1 METWEYAEQ
10 ILYVDLTRRTARVET
25 TAAARKR
32 SYVGGAGFVA
42 SLLAESAGDAGSG
55 DIRSGD
61 ARSGDTRSG
70 GARVALAAGPLS
82 DGMAG
87 RLSMGA
93 APAPGGRIALSSM
106 GGRMAAA
113 LKSSG
118 YDAVVIEGEL
128 DRPGVLLLEPDG
140 IRLLDAGPLWGE
152 EVPETERRLFAEA
165 GPYWA
170 SMVLGPAA
178 ENAVPFATLAHEGH
192 YAGGSGVACALG
204 GKRLKALMVRDAG
217 GVPARCTGCTLAC
230 PAKLSGHAQQAGD
243 LGLDAPTAKRIT
255 ALAAACAA
263 AGMLPRLSEPLRE
276 IAHRRGLGALLAQG
290 EAALLERLGPEA
302 VRFLPSLPPRKKR
315 GGVGVADLLG
325 TCQRV
330 WRERPGEVLRSALA
344 ATQGL
349 LATAG

>member
-1 METWEYAEQ
+1 M
-10 ILYVDLTRRTARVET
+10 
-25 TAAARKR
+25 
-32 SYVGGAGFVA
+32 
-42 SLLAESAGDAGSG
+42 
-55 DIRSGD
+55 
-61 ARSGDTRSG
+61 
-70 GARVALAAGPLS
+70 
-82 DGMAG
+82 
-87 RLSMGA
+87 
-93 APAPGGRIALSSM
+93 ALSSM

-118 YDAVVIEGEL
+118 YDAVVIEGDL
-128 DRPGVLLLEPDG
+128 DRPGVLMLEPDG
-140 IRLLDAGPLWGE
+140 IRLLDAGPLWGQ
-152 EVPETERRLFAEA
+152 EVPEAERRLFAET

-204 GKRLKALMVRDAG
+204 SKRVKALMVRDTMG
-217 GVPARCTGCTLAC
+217 IPSRCTGCTLAC
-230 PAKLSGHAQQAGD
+230 PAKLSGNAQVAGA
-243 LGLDAPTAKRIT
+243 LGLDAPSAERIT

-263 AGMLPRLSEPLRE
+263 AGMLPRVDEPLRE
-276 IAHRRGLGALLAQG
+276 MAHRTGLGALLALG
-290 EAALLERLGPEA
+290 EPALLERLGPEA
-302 VRFLPSLPPRKKR
+302 ERFLPSLPARKKR

-330 WRERPGEVLRSALA
+330 WKERPGEVLRSALV